1 MKRDDVLRLFSYMIT
16 SARGCVDEPKLY
28 GPFRL
33 VDSMSRWFHLLQE
46 NGLIDDKGLAEV
58 INLVDQGKYACMTDE
73 AQFVSML
80 DHAVSGMVNLLT
92 CNNQ

>member
-1 MKRDDVLRLFSYMIT
+1 VNQKDVLKLFSYMIT

-33 VDSMSRWFHLLQE
+33 VDSMCRWFHLLRE
-46 NGLIDDKGLAEV
+46 NGFIDDKGLAEV
-58 INLVDQGKYACMTDE
+58 VDLVDQAKYTCMTDE

-80 DHAVSGMVNLLT
+80 DHAVSIMVDLVT
-92 CNNQ
+92 CSN

>member
-1 MKRDDVLRLFSYMIT
+1 
-16 SARGCVDEPKLY
+16 
-28 GPFRL
+28 
-33 VDSMSRWFHLLQE
+33 
-46 NGLIDDKGLAEV
+46 LIDDKGLAEV